1 MLSLIN
7 SSGIERSYN
16 RGNLR
21 LQLGQD
27 IKKKIIHFF
36 PFLYLFCL
44 FSDSFEGSAD
54 TEWSVC
60 AMEGLA

>member
-7 SSGIERSYN
+7 SSRIKRSYN

-27 IKKKIIHFF
+27 IKKIFHFLKT
-36 PFLYLFCL
+36 FLYLFCL

-54 TEWSVC
+54 TEWRVC
-60 AMEGLA
+60 AVEGLA